1 MESLFALPVW
11 VKFSHFPFPWRSR
24 AVALSLPFDTDVGV
38 TVTLSERGGKEPP
51 LSAQVEG
58 HPQTMLFQIMLA
70 QLSTS

>member
-1 MESLFALPVW
+1 
-11 VKFSHFPFPWRSR
+11 
-24 AVALSLPFDTDVGV
+24 VALSLPFDTDVGV